1 MARFRLVTTH
11 VFGSVQVRAG
21 TVVADS
27 VANALPGDFV
37 WSAMSPSALSP
48 EMTPLD
54 GAAINMRAASVNVSR
69 TPQRTFATG
78 AESIG

>member
-1 MARFRLVTTH
+1 MV
-11 VFGSVQVRAG
+11 VD
-21 TVVADS
+21 TVG
-27 VANALPGDFV
+27 NALPGDFV
-37 WSAMSPSALSP
+37 WSGMSSGALSP

-54 GAAINMRAASVNVSR
+54 TAAINMRAASGLN